1 MRKLNT
7 LDFQTKQI
15 VSIPFLD
22 NQIYVIGG
30 MRKGGM
36 GAVYK
41 LVPTKPNM
49 PILALKTYQTSD
61 GIESFEKE
69 ARIWI
74 SLSNHSGVAKAL
86 SFGILQDVGC
96 IVSLWYSRNMAD
108 LDAGAMNYESVCN
121 FISEILITLDF
132 GASQHHLIHK
142 DIKPDNILLTDTNRP
157 VLADFGI
164 SKTSAE
170 SDLLSYGWTE
180 TSDMK
185 KGIPIS
191 GIAGTPRYMAP
202 ELFSGVHNSIRTDI
216 FAFGVSIYEWLMHK
230 HPYFSEDGRILDLN
244 LGELQNRLGRL
255 FGRQGEILFTLIVRS
270 ISLDVN
276 DRFSTYKEMIG
287 LLNCTKT
294 KPISDESQSSAS
306 IVSYS
311 QTLRRQGKIPQAI
324 HVLEDALSKSPDDV
338 LLLQGFAT
346 LYFKI
351 RNNKSAWE
359 LLVKAVQ
366 INLENRCRYKG
377 EVYIEPNV
385 NLSQVL
391 ILSMQHEAAANVL
404 EEMKKALSVDA
415 SEVFIAYWEFGWLQL
430 YIGQVDEAL
439 NYLLYYISKH
449 KPTTIQMALCCLAIH
464 LTHKESIAPRV
475 WKLISSHTYSDVEA
489 AQYICIIATFA
500 MLHKSQIDLAQ
511 VLSKTVL
518 SELDGLGVSLAGE
531 RGAFHLPMNHNDITK
546 LLRFADD
553 KFLGGKHAEHI

>member
-15 VSIPFLD
+15 VSIPLLD

-270 ISLDVN
+270 IFLDVN

-311 QTLRRQGKIPQAI
+311 QTLRRQGKISQAI

-385 NLSQVL
+385 NEKLNS
-391 ILSMQHEAAANVL
+391 
-404 EEMKKALSVDA
+404 KALHNR
-415 SEVFIAYWEFGWLQL
+415 L
-430 YIGQVDEAL
+430 
-439 NYLLYYISKH
+439 
-449 KPTTIQMALCCLAIH
+449 TIFMPFSLMVAGTI
-464 LTHKESIAPRV
+464 LTPNRH
-475 WKLISSHTYSDVEA
+475 
-489 AQYICIIATFA
+489 
-500 MLHKSQIDLAQ
+500 
-511 VLSKTVL
+511 
-518 SELDGLGVSLAGE
+518 GE
-531 RGAFHLPMNHNDITK
+531 
-546 LLRFADD
+546 
-553 KFLGGKHAEHI
+553 